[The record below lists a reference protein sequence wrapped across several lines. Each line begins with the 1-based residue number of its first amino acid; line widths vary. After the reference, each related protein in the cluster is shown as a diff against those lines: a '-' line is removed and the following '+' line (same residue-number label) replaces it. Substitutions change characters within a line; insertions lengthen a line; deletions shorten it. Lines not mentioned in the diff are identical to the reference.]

1 MLAGASC
8 VVLTARSF
16 HQDFFSSFEPCFL
29 VPLQLE
35 PFHASLILFLGRA
48 WDAVTDPAVGFLV
61 SKSPRRKF
69 GKLIPW

>member
-1 MLAGASC
+1 M
-8 VVLTARSF
+8 LTARSF
-16 HQDFFSSFEPCFL
+16 HQDFFFSFEPCFL
-29 VPLQLE
+29 VALQLE